1 MGQRHIVRG
10 LTHAENPSPRVE
22 LRPESTIVQ
31 PKLRGRQ
38 DFANT
43 QVVLVCRRRSIVDAY
58 RCPTQWSRG
67 VLHLYP
73 ESVVLWRQ
81 ILQILMND
89 GLIGAGGSIERPVK
103 ISPHADNPGAIA
115 GGGQACSGSPSAGV
129 PCASGADRSR
139 AVRARSVYARE
150 SHHGNR

>member
-43 QVVLVCRRRSIVDAY
+43 QVVPVCRGRSIVD
-58 RCPTQWSRG
+58 RCRSPTQPSG
-67 VLHLYP
+67 SVLHLYP
-73 ESVVLWRQ
+73 EGVVRRWH
-81 ILQILMND
+81 ILKILMND
-89 GLIGAGGSIERPVK
+89 GLIGAGSSIERCVK
-103 ISPHADNPGAIA
+103 VDSHADNPGTIA
-115 GGGQACSGSPSAGV
+115 GCG
-129 PCASGADRSR
+129 
-139 AVRARSVYARE
+139 
-150 SHHGNR
+150 